1 MAVYIGVNMAIKV
14 ESLKKQIL
22 DENCLKVLT
31 HCKEPKTFK
40 EIKATKIKEGKL
52 FKVLKELKISEA
64 LLFADGKYYTSPDA
78 FEYLD

>member
-1 MAVYIGVNMAIKV
+1 MAINV
-14 ESLKKQIL
+14 ESLKKQLL

-40 EIKATKIKEGKL
+40 EIKSTKVKEGIL

-64 LLFADGKYYTSPDA
+64 LLFTDGKYYTSQDA
-78 FEYLD
+78 LEYID